1 MDFCV
6 NLNHKDTKPQRA
18 TKNMY
23 ATLSEKEEYLA
34 KQIVDIAIKIH
45 KELGPG
51 LLESVYAKCFYY
63 ELFNRKITFEKQK
76 DVPIVYQTLIIDE
89 GLRLDLLVEDLIIV
103 EFKAQENYH
112 PVWEAQILSYLK
124 LTGKRLGFLINF
136 HVPLMKD
143 GIKRI
148 IL

>member
-1 MDFCV
+1 
-6 NLNHKDTKPQRA
+6 
-18 TKNMY
+18 MY
-23 ATLSEKEEYLA
+23 QKLSDKEEYLA
-34 KQIVDIAIKIH
+34 KQIVDIAINIH

-63 ELFNRKITFEKQK
+63 ELIKRSIQFSKQQE
-76 DVPIVYQTLIIDE
+76 VPIIYQTLHIDD
-89 GLRLDLLVEDLIIV
+89 GLRLDLLVEDLIII

-112 PVWEAQILSYLK
+112 PVWEAQLLSYLK
-124 LTGKRLGFLINF
+124 LTKKRLGFLINF

-143 GIKRI
+143 GIKRM

>member
-1 MDFCV
+1 
-6 NLNHKDTKPQRA
+6 
-18 TKNMY
+18 MY
-23 ATLSEKEEYLA
+23 KTLSEQEEFLA
-34 KQIVDIAIKIH
+34 REIVDIAIRIH

-51 LLESVYAKCFYY
+51 LLESVYAKCFYF
-63 ELFNRKITFEKQK
+63 ELARREIPFQKEKE
-76 DVPIVYQTLIIDE
+76 VPIIYQTLKIDD
-89 GLRLDLLVEDLIIV
+89 GLRLDLLVDNLIIV

-112 PVWEAQILSYLK
+112 TVWEAQILSYLK
-124 LTGKRLGFLINF
+124 LSQKRLGFLLNF

>member
-1 MDFCV
+1 
-6 NLNHKDTKPQRA
+6 
-18 TKNMY
+18 MY
-23 ATLSEKEEYLA
+23 IKLSDKEEYIA

-63 ELFNRKITFEKQK
+63 ELLNREINFEKQK
-76 DVPIVYQTLIIDE
+76 EVPIIYQSLVIDE
-89 GLRLDLLVEDLIIV
+89 GLRLDLLVEDLVIV

-112 PVWEAQILSYLK
+112 PVWEAQLLSYLK
-124 LTGKRLGFLINF
+124 LTSKRLGFLVNF

-143 GIKRI
+143 GIKRL

>member
-1 MDFCV
+1 M
-6 NLNHKDTKPQRA
+6 NTK
-18 TKNMY
+18 
-23 ATLSEKEEYLA
+23 LSDKEEYLA
-34 KQIVDIAIKIH
+34 KQIVDIAINIH

-63 ELFNRKITFEKQK
+63 ELTKRGIQYIKQQE
-76 DVPIVYQTLIIDE
+76 VPIIYQTLHIDD
-89 GLRLDLLVEDLIIV
+89 GLRLDLLVEDLVIV

-112 PVWEAQILSYLK
+112 PAWEAQLLSYLR
-124 LTGKRLGFLINF
+124 LARKRLGFLINF

-143 GIKRI
+143 GIKRL